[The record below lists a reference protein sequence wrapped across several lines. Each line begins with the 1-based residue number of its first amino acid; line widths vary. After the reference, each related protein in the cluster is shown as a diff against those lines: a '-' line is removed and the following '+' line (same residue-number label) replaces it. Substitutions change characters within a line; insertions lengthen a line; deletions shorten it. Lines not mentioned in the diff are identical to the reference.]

1 MKISE
6 LPYWAEKY
14 VLHICFHRPKMYKE
28 LKKSRELES
37 VALSIQGSAKAAYDR
52 LYTYYLGIGENETT
66 ADNYATSQVMREYIL
81 LPSER
86 DVPVLGE
93 EPDEFP
99 EEEDEE
105 D

>member
-1 MKISE
+1 MKISD
-6 LPYWAEKY
+6 LPFWAEEY
-14 VLHICFHRPKMYKE
+14 VKHLYTHRPKMYKE
-28 LKKSRELES
+28 LRKSRELEPL
-37 VALSIQGSAKAAYDR
+37 ALSIQDSAKKLLDSLISSNMAMGMSESAAR
-52 LYTYYLGIGENETT
+52 T
-66 ADNYATSQVMREYIL
+66 AARNHVMREYIL
-81 LPSER
+81 LPSEK

>member
-1 MKISE
+1 MKISD
-6 LPYWAEKY
+6 LPFWAEEY
-14 VLHICFHRPKMYKE
+14 VKHICIHRPKMYKE

-37 VALSIQGSAKAAYDR
+37 VALSIQNSAKSLFDGLVASNMAMGMSESSAR
-52 LYTYYLGIGENETT
+52 ASARNH
-66 ADNYATSQVMREYIL
+66 VMREYIL

-99 EEEDEE
+99 EEDEE